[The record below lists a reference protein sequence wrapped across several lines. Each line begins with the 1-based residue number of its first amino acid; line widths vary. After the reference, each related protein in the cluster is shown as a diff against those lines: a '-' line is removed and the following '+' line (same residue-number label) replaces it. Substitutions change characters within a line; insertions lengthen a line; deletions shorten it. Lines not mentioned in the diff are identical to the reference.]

1 MLMKSE
7 GESFKTMLSKC
18 LLMVL
23 LVSSVCP
30 QAEAADCKTC
40 KFLNSNGV
48 LVREGTCSGDCGI
61 DVKWEYGRK
70 SLRVNSQVPPLRYL
84 ANSSLF
90 DGLYS
95 LEDLLLQHNDL
106 QSLPAG
112 VFDSLSSLQ
121 NLYIGVNS
129 LKSVPAG
136 IFSRLSNLQQLSL
149 FNNKLQSLPD
159 GLFDGLSSLQF
170 LNLGDNKISC
180 ISSQAFANLTSL
192 STLYLTCYHTSWP
205 NFAQLDA
212 DLEPCQNE
220 TPCDEN
226 GQISS
231 FGINYEATTTPL
243 AQQNW
248 TVYPDYLT
256 CQIQHGWQEI
266 VDDEPALNNTIKT
279 GGLGKQMVEGRFE
292 VWVCSHQ
299 DHCARAGN
307 AFCYVYDE
315 HEETFVPW

>member
-1 MLMKSE
+1 
-7 GESFKTMLSKC
+7 
-18 LLMVL
+18 MVV

-30 QAEAADCKTC
+30 QSEAADCKTC
-40 KFLNSNGV
+40 TFRNSDGV
-48 LVREGTCSGDCGI
+48 LVREGICSGDCGI
-61 DVKWEYGRK
+61 DVVWVYGRK
-70 SLRVNSQVPPLRYL
+70 SLRLNSLVPPLRYI
-84 ANSSLF
+84 ANSSVF

-106 QSLPAG
+106 QSLPVG
-112 VFDSLSSLQ
+112 VFDGLSGLQ

-129 LKSVPAG
+129 LKSVPVG
-136 IFSRLSNLQQLSL
+136 IFSQLSTLQQLSL
-149 FNNKLQSLPD
+149 AINKLPSLPD
-159 GLFDGLSSLQF
+159 GLFDGLSSLQI
-170 LNLGDNKISC
+170 LNLRDNEISC

-192 STLYLTCYHTSWP
+192 STLYLTGNNLTCYHTSWP
-205 NFAQLDA
+205 KFAQLDA
-212 DLEPCQNE
+212 NLEPCQNE
-220 TPCDEN
+220 THCDEN

-231 FGINYEATTTPL
+231 LGINFEATTIPL

-279 GGLGKQMVEGRFE
+279 GGLGKQMVVGRFE
-292 VWVCSHQ
+292 VWVCSYQ
-299 DHCARAGN
+299 DHCARPGN

-315 HEETFVPW
+315 HEETFVPWGLEDELMLS